1 MPQFSHPAY
10 TEPSLASTRFRA
22 FLGSGVRIGGDP
34 LKAVQRIYEFS
45 LWSDLPFRFPLGK
58 DAVTTIKAELESIG
72 QDVKKYESWSEGLEF
87 DD

>member
-34 LKAVQRIYEFS
+34 LKAVQRIYELS
-45 LWSDLPFRFPLGK
+45 LLSDLPFRFPLGK
-58 DAVTTIKAELESIG
+58 DAVAGVKAQLKKIED
-72 QDVKKYESWSEGLEF
+72 DVVKYESWSEGLELGN
-87 DD
+87 